1 MFNFRIFF
9 KRDAD
14 SGMNSGGSADANNA
28 NINDTNVNNNADN
41 SVNTKTYTQNELNS
55 QLKAQKKT
63 ITENFLKELGVKDFD
78 SAKSGIKQYLESVE
92 KNKSDL
98 EKATETINTNAAEI
112 ANLKSEN
119 NNLMLTNKALIAGV
133 KSDNIADFVAIV
145 NSRISDDKNA
155 DEIIKGLKENS
166 AYNGFFEVTKEN
178 NYRGTGNP
186 IGQNKSADAK
196 IVDYGRYLA
205 EKHLKA
211 NGFDVKGEK

>member
-1 MFNFRIFF
+1 MFKF
-9 KRDAD
+9 KRFMRNAD
-14 SGMNSGGSADANNA
+14 SGTNSGGSVETVENN
-28 NINDTNVNNNADN
+28 VENA
-41 SVNTKTYTQNELNS
+41 TEKTYTQEELNKEI
-55 QLKAQKKT
+55 KAQKKT
-63 ITENFLKELGVKDFD
+63 ITENLLKELGVKDFD

-119 NNLMLTNKALIAGV
+119 TNLMLTNKALIAGV

-155 DEIIKGLKENS
+155 DEIIKELKENS

-186 IGQNKSADAK
+186 IGQNKSTDAK
-196 IVDYGRYLA
+196 IVDYGKYLA

>member
-1 MFNFRIFF
+1 M
-9 KRDAD
+9 
-14 SGMNSGGSADANNA
+14 GENS
-28 NINDTNVNNNADN
+28 TNVEIVESNVENAA
-41 SVNTKTYTQNELNS
+41 VKTYTQEELNKEI
-55 QLKAQKKT
+55 KAQKKT
-63 ITENFLKELGVKDFD
+63 ITENLLKELGVKDFD

-119 NNLMLTNKALIAGV
+119 NNLMLTNKALVAGV

-145 NSRISDDKNA
+145 KSRISDDKNA
-155 DEIIKGLKENS
+155 DEIIKELKENS
-166 AYNGFFEVTKEN
+166 AYNGFFETVEN
-178 NYRGTGNP
+178 KNVGTGNP
-186 IGQNKSADAK
+186 IGQNKSSDAK
-196 IVDYGRYLA
+196 IVDYGKYLA

>member
-1 MFNFRIFF
+1 M
-9 KRDAD
+9 
-14 SGMNSGGSADANNA
+14 GENN
-28 NINDTNVNNNADN
+28 TNVETVENN
-41 SVNTKTYTQNELNS
+41 VENTTEKIYTQEELNKEI
-55 QLKAQKKT
+55 KAQKKT
-63 ITENFLKELGVKDFD
+63 ITENLLKELGVKDFD
-78 SAKSGIKQYLESVE
+78 SAKNGIKQYLESVE

-133 KSDNIADFVAIV
+133 KSDTIADFVAIV

-155 DEIIKGLKENS
+155 DEIIKELKENS
-166 AYNGFFEVTKEN
+166 AYNGFFGTAEN
-178 NYRGTGNP
+178 KNIGTGNP
-186 IGQNKSADAK
+186 IGQNKGADAK
-196 IVDYGRYLA
+196 IVDYGKYLA